1 MNDDMNNEKI
11 QDLLMTIAIIINIIC
26 CVSIYNTSIYKSQT
40 HVDCNG
46 TLPKNEGICKW
57 DNHTQISCVNA
68 TQNYIS
74 FSNMS
79 VYVEGQ
85 FLSSNTMSCSVISGG
100 YLI

>member
-1 MNDDMNNEKI
+1 MNINEKTLNI
-11 QDLLMTIAIIINIIC
+11 LMCIAIITSTFC
-26 CVSIYNTSIYKSQT
+26 CVVGIYNSLGHKPQNIA
-40 HVDCNG
+40 DCNG

-57 DNHTQISCVNA
+57 DNHTHISCVNA